1 MIYSVTDNPE
11 RAQLGPGKNHH
22 LVINELLDWFVDP
35 LRDGGE
41 FVYVLDIIAD
51 QVPLDMSILKTK
63 KIFTGCVYEV
73 AYDMYLTNQAL
84 AVKCPVLTGSWEA
97 VVESVM
103 TLSKS
108 YKRQDYGAASDHF
121 STWIINAIGYP
132 DICPTFSVRF
142 DLMILLLNV
151 VDFNDSNQTQA
162 IR

>member
-1 MIYSVTDNPE
+1 
-11 RAQLGPGKNHH
+11 
-22 LVINELLDWFVDP
+22 
-35 LRDGGE
+35 
-41 FVYVLDIIAD
+41 
-51 QVPLDMSILKTK
+51 
-63 KIFTGCVYEV
+63 
-73 AYDMYLTNQAL
+73 MYLTKVAAEAL

-121 STWIINAIGYP
+121 STWIINAIGDP

-162 IR
+162 IRSLMFACSSIRVDNVIDLILFDESSVLAQVFETFAYII